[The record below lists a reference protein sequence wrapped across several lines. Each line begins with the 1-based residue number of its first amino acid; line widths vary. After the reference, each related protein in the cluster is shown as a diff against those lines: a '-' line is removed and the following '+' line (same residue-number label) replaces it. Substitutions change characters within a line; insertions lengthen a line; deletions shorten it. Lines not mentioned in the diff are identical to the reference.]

1 MRLKLPEELNSILIY
16 SREEAIR
23 LGKSEISPYHLLLG
37 IIRHKENR
45 ACELLQS
52 HNVNLSRLKEEL
64 DALNPAETSPSQET
78 NLEEKITL
86 SPESEVIFKRLF
98 AEIELSGSASPTS
111 LHLLLAILKLN
122 LMPLNQIWQ
131 KMGISTESLIQ
142 GAAEMLMT
150 SGLLEEESG
159 AQQAEESNAN
169 MLERFGTDLTE
180 MARKGG
186 LDPVVGRE
194 AEIERL
200 AQILGRRKKNN
211 PVLIGEP
218 GVGKS
223 AIVEGLAARIA
234 SGKVSRVLHNKRIIS
249 LDIGS
254 VVAGTKFRGEFEA
267 RMKAILN
274 QVEGNKEIILF
285 IDELH
290 TIIGAGGGPGSLDA
304 ANMIKPALAR
314 GKMQCIGATT
324 LDEFRK
330 IVAKDGALERRFQ
343 HIMVEPTNFEQTMHI
358 LESIKEG
365 YEEHHNVKYTPDAL
379 RACVLLSQRY
389 ITERMLPDKA
399 IDMMDEAGSRVH
411 QKSIQVPA
419 EITKLERELEI
430 IEQHLKEAVES
441 ADYRMAANYRDAR
454 DYKRRDLQEM
464 NKRWELEKSS
474 HPAIVDRED
483 IANVLSQSTGIP
495 ATRIA
500 EKEGNR
506 LLMMEETLNSK
517 VIGQQ
522 GAIERIIRAI
532 RRNRAGLSNP
542 NKPIGTFLFLGPT
555 GVGKTQLAKVLAE
568 YLFDSSNS
576 LIRIDMSEYMEKH
589 AVSRLIGAPPG
600 YVGYNQG
607 GELTEKVRRHPYS
620 VILLDEVEKAH
631 PDLFNLLLQV
641 FDEGRLTESNG
652 SCVDFRNTII
662 ILTSNIGSRELIS
675 YGSGLGFD
683 NSVKRNKE
691 GMERA
696 IIEKAVEKVFT
707 PEFLNRLDEQIL
719 FNTLSQEDIA
729 KIVELELKEVYRRVE
744 QAGYRLSITP
754 AAKRFLA
761 ECGYDPQY
769 GARPLKRAIQEHIE
783 DPVAEAIIQHQSLGS
798 SNGGNGTQPALTI
811 KVSVCGKGDKRC
823 TKTTLQ
829 AL

>member
-1 MRLKLPEELNSILIY
+1 M
-16 SREEAIR
+16 
-23 LGKSEISPYHLLLG
+23 
-37 IIRHKENR
+37 
-45 ACELLQS
+45 
-52 HNVNLSRLKEEL
+52 
-64 DALNPAETSPSQET
+64 
-78 NLEEKITL
+78 
-86 SPESEVIFKRLF
+86 
-98 AEIELSGSASPTS
+98 
-111 LHLLLAILKLN
+111 
-122 LMPLNQIWQ
+122 
-131 KMGISTESLIQ
+131 
-142 GAAEMLMT
+142 
-150 SGLLEEESG
+150 
-159 AQQAEESNAN
+159 
-169 MLERFGTDLTE
+169 
-180 MARKGG
+180 
-186 LDPVVGRE
+186 
-194 AEIERL
+194 
-200 AQILGRRKKNN
+200 
-211 PVLIGEP
+211 
-218 GVGKS
+218 
-223 AIVEGLAARIA
+223 
-234 SGKVSRVLHNKRIIS
+234 LHNKRIIS

-419 EITKLERELEI
+419 EITKLERELKI

-522 GAIERIIRAI
+522 GAIERITRAI

-607 GELTEKVRRHPYS
+607 GELT
-620 VILLDEVEKAH
+620 
-631 PDLFNLLLQV
+631 
-641 FDEGRLTESNG
+641 
-652 SCVDFRNTII
+652 
-662 ILTSNIGSRELIS
+662 
-675 YGSGLGFD
+675 
-683 NSVKRNKE
+683 
-691 GMERA
+691 
-696 IIEKAVEKVFT
+696 
-707 PEFLNRLDEQIL
+707 
-719 FNTLSQEDIA
+719 
-729 KIVELELKEVYRRVE
+729 
-744 QAGYRLSITP
+744 
-754 AAKRFLA
+754 
-761 ECGYDPQY
+761 
-769 GARPLKRAIQEHIE
+769 
-783 DPVAEAIIQHQSLGS
+783 
-798 SNGGNGTQPALTI
+798 
-811 KVSVCGKGDKRC
+811 
-823 TKTTLQ
+823 
-829 AL
+829 